1 MFLSISQ
8 RPLSRPGPPLQRS
21 NPPPPRRLSLPPAPL
36 RRSLPPWPRSLSLPG
51 PPLTLSFPAPAQ
63 TRSLPPRPATRSLPP
78 SAATTSLAAVP
89 VRTSFPLV
97 PTTVATRPLHITGG
111 GGGAQSHARA
121 SCWGSI
127 PAGPPTTVIESVAVL
142 MVMNSRSPPPETMLA
157 VPKSVSPSQLHAR
170 ELMELLLFPFSVP
183 WLVRAPVD
191 LLIVK
196 YSPSSPSGVAH
207 TVLSS
212 GSAETPAPKLSM
224 PPTMVPS
231 PVALLILT
239 NVSPNPVTRL
249 HSEMPQSCPSVVNVM
264 SPVPDVQPS

>member
-63 TRSLPPRPATRSLPP
+63 TRSLPP

-111 GGGAQSHARA
+111 AGGAQSQARA

-142 MVMNSRSPPPETMLA
+142 MVMNSRSPPPESMLA

-183 WLVRAPVD
+183 WLVSAPVV
-191 LLIVK
+191 LL
-196 YSPSSPSGVAH
+196 
-207 TVLSS
+207 TVW
-212 GSAETPAPKLSM
+212 
-224 PPTMVPS
+224 
-231 PVALLILT
+231 
-239 NVSPNPVTRL
+239 
-249 HSEMPQSCPSVVNVM
+249 
-264 SPVPDVQPS
+264 